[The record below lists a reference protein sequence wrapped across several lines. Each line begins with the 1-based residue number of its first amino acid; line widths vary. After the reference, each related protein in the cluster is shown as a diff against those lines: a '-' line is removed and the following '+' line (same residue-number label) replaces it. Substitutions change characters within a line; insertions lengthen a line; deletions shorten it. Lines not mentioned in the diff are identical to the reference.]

1 MSIRQTA
8 ESQNQ
13 SVRKRRQAEVVSFED
28 LLAAHQVDR
37 EPGKLPPEG
46 VVLIG
51 VDRELQERMR
61 AGFPASAPILT
72 SGESKFGTSNFD
84 APGSGGSGEAT
95 TRTSISGRQRKG
107 DLGTA
112 DELAVPTEPA
122 DVLISEPKS
131 EPKFDTPAL
140 SLPFI
145 HDPPLESNGHEQNPT
160 ASDLPPTGVP
170 HFGES
175 NFAGPDFGESQF
187 GETEEFDIESLVQR
201 RTGKKTYSIQ
211 PPTRIEVILSAGEFS
226 LLRWYWENGR
236 PIPGHPHARLVSGQ
250 NGEGSRR
257 MAAQAGLVWNTFRNY
272 TRSLSTKYAIDIVR
286 PESNIPRL
294 YVVWHYTAIL
304 ERLRSAGLTGVMRKN
319 GGCRQLVDDQVRPA
333 PQRADLTVSDLK
345 RMFGTG
351 KPGTVKRGAVKTGAQ
366 KPGALNNGGREQ
378 IFGSVSD
385 KLGMP
390 NFDPPIRNKEYPSE
404 KEHPTPATSDGVP
417 KFAAHGPVIAALFER
432 TGRTDADAGRTI
444 VKSCIDANPSVT
456 PEEIARLIRGFHIPA
471 SITNPVGLMI
481 RTLPARCHGESLANY
496 RQYWRQQDEQFAR
509 AYKYEREEEER
520 IAKRVL
526 EDPEATESERDWARG
541 VIGR

>member
-61 AGFPASAPILT
+61 AEFPAPAR
-72 SGESKFGTSNFD
+72 
-84 APGSGGSGEAT
+84 APGFG
-95 TRTSISGRQRKG
+95 
-107 DLGTA
+107 
-112 DELAVPTEPA
+112 
-122 DVLISEPKS
+122 
-131 EPKFDTPAL
+131 EPKFDTSEFGTSNSAAL
-140 SLPFI
+140 RTGTTGISVSSLQTTSDTGTTAEPLNVSNSGEPKFDTSDI
-145 HDPPLESNGHEQNPT
+145 PPMILEPVAESHGVEESQT
-160 ASDLPPTGVP
+160 AAVP

-175 NFAGPDFGESQF
+175 DFGAPPFGAPEF
-187 GETEEFDIESLVQR
+187 GEAEEFDIETLVQR
-201 RTGKKTYSIQ
+201 RTGKKTYSIH
-211 PPTRIEVILSAGEFS
+211 PPTRIEVILSAGELG
-226 LLRWYWENGR
+226 LLRWYWESGR

-257 MAAQAGLVWNTFRNY
+257 MAAQSGLVWNTFRNY

-286 PESNIPRL
+286 PASNIPRL

-319 GGCRQLVDDQVRPA
+319 GGCRQLIDDQMRPA

-345 RMFGTG
+345 RMFGAAKSGTLKRGPIITG
-351 KPGTVKRGAVKTGAQ
+351 SQNPGTPNHGA
-366 KPGALNNGGREQ
+366 REQ

-385 KLGMP
+385 KAGMP
-390 NFDPPIRNKEYPSE
+390 NFDPSIRKKEYPSE
-404 KEHPTPATSDGVP
+404 KENPTTSTGHGVP
-417 KFAAHGPVIAALFER
+417 KFPAPGPVIAALFER
-432 TGRTDADAGRTI
+432 TGRTDTDAGRTI
-444 VKSCIDANPSVT
+444 FKSCIDANPSVT

-496 RQYWRQQDEQFAR
+496 RQYWRQQDEQLAR
-509 AYKYEREEEER
+509 ARKYELEEEQR
-520 IAKRVL
+520 IARRVL
-526 EDPEATESERDWARG
+526 EDPDAAESEQEWARG
-541 VIGR
+541 VLGH